1 MRVSYVTRRSDLV
14 VFNLMHQF
22 LSPGLQLVFLLFA
35 ALIGYSVK
43 ASGLVAVV
51 VLAAVAYGI
60 LWLLQALFLTFYVGG
75 RSDPTVLT
83 EHTLELREHG
93 LLEETAFNRSEFY
106 WRGIRLAVKRPG
118 FFAIYVSAGL
128 AHVVPNR
135 AFVSPGDRAAFQN
148 MVESYIR
155 SAAA

>member
-14 VFNLMHQF
+14 VFNIMHQF
-22 LSPGLQLVFLLFA
+22 LSPRLQLVFLLFA

-51 VLAAVAYGI
+51 MLAAVAYSI
-60 LWLLQALFLTFYVGG
+60 LWLLQAMFLAFYVGG
-75 RSDPTVLT
+75 QSDPTVLT

-106 WRGIRLAVKRPG
+106 WHGIRLAVKRPG

-135 AFVSPGDRAAFQN
+135 AFLSPCDRAAFQN

-155 SAAA
+155 SAAS